1 MRKAKKSLSQNFI
14 IDKNICKKILD
25 QTVIRDNIIIEIGP
39 GKGFL
44 TDLILDKKPKELYL
58 IEKDDFLYNDLL
70 VKYKS
75 IKNITLINIDV
86 LKYEFNKHKN
96 LIIISNLPYNISTKI
111 ILHLFKY
118 SNNINQMVF
127 MIQKEVGLKF
137 DYNLNQ
143 MNKYKFFNKLICKY
157 KRCFDVS
164 SMVFIPKPKVK
175 STVVKFIFNNNKI
188 NYKKADMF
196 SSKIFKNKRKKISNK
211 IKINKSLKNNILNKR
226 VDELSIDDLLLI
238 YNSF

>member
-196 SSKIFKNKRKKISNK
+196 SNKIFKNKRKKISNK
-211 IKINKSLKNNILNKR
+211 IKINKSLENNILNKR